1 MKKRFG
7 LKAGMIGLALLSAG
21 AAVAVPLA
29 VPQTAVTAE
38 AATEY
43 PIKRYITFY
52 WKYDNGTTELA
63 SQGAYYQKTASS
75 PSKKM
80 TFEAR
85 DAHDFISGIPDGW
98 KIENPDI
105 PSANISYN
113 DQPAEEKIYIVQ
125 DKEAMANA
133 VKVTRTINIYKKYSD
148 GRTEKVGSLPYES
161 EPLLNKDQVVNFDAI
176 TTTTLLKD
184 YDTGAWSP
192 WKPENN
198 TVPAASGS
206 YNNPPADYNVYLVI
220 DANSGI
226 TQKKTVTR
234 TIKYYKKD
242 ENGNKSHFKTSS
254 DGIIFL
260 EGTSNTAE
268 RTFKD
273 INVEEIT
280 GYTAN
285 KTVVKGRKVTPAS
298 NDFTEEVIYT
308 KNPDVVKEEKTVWRK
323 INFIDKDT
331 GKKIKGSQS
340 QGTIFTR
347 EVIKDANGN
356 VTHVVTDWQSSGT
369 IKAYTVPDIEGYSHK
384 VKTVPAVT
392 VKPSDSDIEVN
403 VEYVSTRYT
412 VNYHLDDSSPA
423 SNKKTV
429 VNYGGDA
436 VKTLTIS
443 QLSFSKPGYTF
454 TGWKAYREIDGKWY
468 VKDSSGKKVFMKL
481 EDGILP
487 EGYTFVIYKDGAG
500 TRTFAK
506 NGNVHFYGTWSENA
520 YTVKY
525 HLDDNSPESSQTTRV
540 IYGKQTNT
548 LTLDKLGFSK
558 PGYKFVGWKSYRESD
573 GKWFVKN
580 SDGKKEYMKLNNGQL
595 PSGYSFVIY
604 KNGAT
609 TKAISKTGN
618 VHFYGVWKK

>member
-1 MKKRFG
+1 MKKKLG
-7 LKAGMIGLALLSAG
+7 LKAGMIGLTFLSAG
-21 AAVAVPLA
+21 ITLTVPMAL
-29 VPQTAVTAE
+29 PQTAVTAE
-38 AATEY
+38 AATNY
-43 PIKRYITFY
+43 DVYRYISFY
-52 WKYDNGTTELA
+52 YKHDDGSTEYI
-63 SQGAYYQKTASS
+63 GKTYQKMSVYSPTYVCNFEAVKASS
-75 PSKKM
+75 LLTSY
-80 TFEAR
+80 
-85 DAHDFISGIPDGW
+85 PDGW
-98 KIENPDI
+98 KFENEDI
-105 PSANISYN
+105 PAATGTYNNPPKEYKVYLVKDNDAWANS
-113 DQPAEEKIYIVQ
+113 
-125 DKEAMANA
+125 
-133 VKVTRTINIYKKYSD
+133 VKVTRIINIYKKYSD
-148 GRTEKVGSLPYES
+148 GSTEKVGSVPQES
-161 EPLLNKDQVVNFDAI
+161 TPLLDKDQVVDFKAL
-176 TTTTLLKD
+176 TVTSLLKD

-220 DANSGI
+220 DSNSGI

-242 ENGNKSHFKTSS
+242 ENGNKSHFKTYS
-254 DGIIFL
+254 DGVVFPAGASKTM
-260 EGTSNTAE
+260 ES
-268 RTFKD
+268 TFND

-285 KTVVKGRKVTPAS
+285 KTVVKGRKVTPTS
-298 NDFTEEVIYT
+298 NDFTEEVVYT
-308 KNPDVVKEEKTVWRK
+308 KNPNVVTEEKTVWRK

-331 GKKIKGSQS
+331 GKKIEGSQS

-356 VTHVVTDWQSSGT
+356 VTHVVRDWQSSGT

-384 VKTVPAVT
+384 QKTVPAVT
-392 VKPSDSDIEVN
+392 VKPSDSDFEVN

-423 SNKKTV
+423 STKKTV

-443 QLSFSKPGYTF
+443 QLKFSKPGYTF

-506 NGNVHFYGTWSENA
+506 NGNVHFYGTWRENA

-525 HLDDNSPESSQTTRV
+525 HLDDNSPESSKTTRV
-540 IYGKQTNT
+540 IYGKQTDT

-558 PGYKFVGWKSYRESD
+558 PGYRFVGWKSFRESD

-618 VHFYGVWKK
+618 VHFYGVWK